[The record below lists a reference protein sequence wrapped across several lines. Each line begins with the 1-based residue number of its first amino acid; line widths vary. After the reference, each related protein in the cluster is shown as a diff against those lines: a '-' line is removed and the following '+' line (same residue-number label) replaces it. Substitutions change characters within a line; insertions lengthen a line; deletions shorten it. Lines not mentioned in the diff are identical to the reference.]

1 MLTPHWRAICWSFAL
16 LFAFYTLELSFTVS
30 RDAGISCKL
39 WAWIIKRLMILA
51 EAKHLLKVAN
61 LKANVGIENGW

>member
-1 MLTPHWRAICWSFAL
+1 MLAL
-16 LFAFYTLELSFTVS
+16 AVNYGHEL
-30 RDAGISCKL
+30 
-39 WAWIIKRLMILA
+39 RLMILA